1 MHTHTHTYTHT
12 ITITITIT
20 NKTIRISNHEA
31 LAFLNISE
39 INFLIKKHT
48 NKNPMVEE
56 SWTPRSAEILR
67 LQDRLPPLHT
77 SAHIF
82 GPRRNCTVPLDTDIG
97 TYSCRYPRFWSVQ
110 DRTELAKKLPACKSH
125 GGESWTLRSVDTLE
139 KSEETTLCPQS
150 RPKRESHSAK
160 YTLWVHLPRSN
171 QGQDPLIPAH
181 T

>member
-56 SWTPRSAEILR
+56 S
-67 LQDRLPPLHT
+67 
-77 SAHIF
+77 
-82 GPRRNCTVPLDTDIG
+82 
-97 TYSCRYPRFWSVQ
+97 
-110 DRTELAKKLPACKSH
+110 
-125 GGESWTLRSVDTLE
+125 
-139 KSEETTLCPQS
+139 
-150 RPKRESHSAK
+150 
-160 YTLWVHLPRSN
+160 
-171 QGQDPLIPAH
+171 
-181 T
+181 